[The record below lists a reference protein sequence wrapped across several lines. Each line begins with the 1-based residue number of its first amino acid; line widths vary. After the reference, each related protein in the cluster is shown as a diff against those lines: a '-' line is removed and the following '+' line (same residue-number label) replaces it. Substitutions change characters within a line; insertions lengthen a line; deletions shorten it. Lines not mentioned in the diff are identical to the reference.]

1 MMLPEKI
8 REAVRENRKMT
19 ADEYFQL
26 PETNIHMELI
36 DGVLYVYDGQD
47 GNMPAP
53 KDLHPKI
60 SSRLFIFLAKYLNAD
75 HLRHAPCDIKL
86 DDGYVVQP
94 DILWINPDS
103 DRCVLMDDGY
113 LHGAPDFII
122 EILSPNNTRRDK
134 IDKFY
139 LYEKHGVR
147 EYWIVNPEEQYIE
160 VYISE
165 NDTFHWLGGY
175 KLGQSFNSP
184 ILNGATIDVSAL
196 LG

>member
-1 MMLPEKI
+1 MLPEKI
-8 REAVRENRKMT
+8 REALRENRKMT

-36 DGVLYVYDGQD
+36 DGELFVYDGQD

-53 KDLHPKI
+53 KDLHQRI
-60 SSRLFIFLAKYLNAD
+60 SSRLYIFLGQHLSAD
-75 HLRHAPCDIKL
+75 QLRHAPCDIKF
-86 DDGYVVQP
+86 DDGNIVQP

-103 DRCVLMDDGY
+103 DQCVLMDDGY

-160 VYISE
+160 VYIRQ
-165 NDTFHWLGGY
+165 NDTFQWLGGY
-175 KLGQSFNSP
+175 KMGQTFTSP
-184 ILNGATIDVSAL
+184 ILNNTSIDVSAL